1 MTGAADGAAKAVW
14 YWPLF
19 RQHTYM
25 YVPYRR
31 KKLTFAILSP
41 DEFLLYCV

>member
-1 MTGAADGAAKAVW
+1 
-14 YWPLF
+14 
-19 RQHTYM
+19 M

-41 DEFLLYCV
+41 DEFLYMFLTKFSIDIQDCCAA